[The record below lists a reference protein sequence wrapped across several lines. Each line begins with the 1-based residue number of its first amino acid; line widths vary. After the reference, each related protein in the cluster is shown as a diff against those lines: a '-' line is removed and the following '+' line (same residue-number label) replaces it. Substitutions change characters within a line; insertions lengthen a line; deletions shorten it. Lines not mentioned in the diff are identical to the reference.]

1 MTYENL
7 DCACRA
13 WGSVLPPPP
22 CPIHSGGFGDVTW
35 VNSWAY
41 SSRRRV
47 RKHLGKWVVLN
58 HPAGNCAFLTWDEA
72 IRYASIRYVVR
83 NDGVLLIAAG
93 GGA

>member
-1 MTYENL
+1 MT
-7 DCACRA
+7 DCTCKA
-13 WGSVLPPPP
+13 WGSVLGAPP
-22 CPIHSGGFGDVTW
+22 CPIHSGGPGSVTW

-41 SSRRRV
+41 SPRRRV
-47 RKHLGKWVVLN
+47 LKHLGKWVVLN